1 MAKKVIAL
9 LLILSMMVTG
19 FTVTTSAAATQ
30 KKIDGVTYSVVTNED
45 DFVTA
50 LQDGKNIMLG
60 ADIELT
66 TEYFATG
73 RAFGI
78 KPGVI
83 IDGGGY
89 TLSYTKTRTTSLF
102 NFNNGERLANGTITI
117 RNISFGSKASP
128 ITINGSDGLLKYTN
142 ALGCEIVLENVNF
155 YVVKKAV
162 KANSGAIFAK
172 LGTIIHFRDCML
184 DIDMTDITGGSL
196 HGGWI
201 GEVVSPG
208 QVEFENCTTVG
219 TITAPGG
226 AAGFV
231 GQNTTGLLKLTN
243 CKNFANVTAP
253 LYTAGFVANMGAG
266 ADATYATDCI
276 NYGTVTSTGSTYDS
290 IAGGIYG
297 RVSNRAIQSTG
308 RVHVVYGCSNYGK
321 ITAGNT
327 AGGIIGRNHDYDYDG
342 RTYIAI
348 GSSSNFGAIDGPSY
362 AGGIIGAG
370 SPMAYCVE
378 LTDCVNIGTITSANG
393 YAGNFAGVVSGGA
406 SISGAAVREG
416 SVKGG
421 FAAGVVSG
429 KTVGA
434 IAGLDSGTYKI
445 GAGTYAGKFVGV
457 STPKYE
463 NVTYYG
469 TQTTVPTGVTKI
481 TDKTALLADLS
492 AYLGKTVIAAD
503 AGNTT
508 AHVVLAAPVL
518 RGIQLGTAKGNTV
531 SIRLVAGTYAKD
543 AYKSYGYEVTVI
555 RADGTSSDFSCNAS
569 ALVSEVKETVDGK
582 ETPILAGNVA
592 ATYLYTAALKGV
604 PANENVTVKI
614 VPVAEGMDGTKYT
627 GTTKMLKFVNGRVTN
642 ETMALN
648 GTLLE
653 SFAIV
658 YESTN
663 KLAEKT
669 LATHLSKKIAELTG
683 VYVPVISE
691 TTKHQR
697 TYEILIGKTNR
708 TETVPAG
715 RSIITL
721 DNSASI
727 AITGDNTAQLG
738 EAVQYFIELLEAK
751 VNASDNAL
759 NITSPIQAPAQS
771 DISLMTFNMG
781 AKDNTTIK
789 QHEWDLIV
797 EYLPD
802 IFTSQEPWA
811 GFLDDFCNS
820 YAVRP
825 ATKFQASSA
834 DDDVMSTD
842 VDNKAFTGNDYYG
855 IYWGMPRWV
864 PGGQNNQG
872 KASYSVVFYAKDR
885 FTVNEEK
892 SGTFWFSDTP
902 DVVGSKITGSSHP
915 RCATYVTLT
924 DVNTGKE
931 FVVVNVHL
939 DHVAKQ
945 TEQATILINELIKR
959 VGKDT
964 PMMITGDMNSGFTS
978 GAIQYMLNNTTM
990 PLTSSD
996 TLAEEIY
1003 YSDGPFGSGTII
1015 DWIFFNTPEKV
1026 DVGLYRYC
1034 KDYNMFN
1041 NLWNST
1047 LSMGMPSDHPAVY
1060 VEFKLK

>member
-1 MAKKVIAL
+1 M
-9 LLILSMMVTG
+9 LLILSMLVTG
-19 FTVTTSAAATQ
+19 LTVTTSAAATQ
-30 KKIDGVTYSVVTNED
+30 QKIDGVTYSVVTNEE
-45 DFVTA
+45 DFITA
-50 LQDGKNIMLG
+50 LQGGKNIMLG
-60 ADIELT
+60 ADIALSDKN
-66 TEYFATG
+66 FAQG
-73 RAFGI
+73 RSFGI
-78 KPGVI
+78 KPGII
-83 IDGGGY
+83 IDGAGY
-89 TLSYTKTRTTSLF
+89 TLSYDKVRTTALF
-102 NFNNGERLANGTITI
+102 NFNNGEKTSIGTITI
-117 RNISFGSKASP
+117 RNISFGSKAAP
-128 ITINGSDGLLKYTN
+128 ITINGTDGLFKYTN
-142 ALGCEIVLENVNF
+142 DLGCEIVMENVNF
-155 YVVKKAV
+155 YIVKNAV

-172 LGTIIHFRDCML
+172 VGTIVHFRDCVL
-184 DIDMTDITGGSL
+184 DVEMTDVTAGSL

-201 GEVVSPG
+201 GEVVSPA

-219 TITAPGG
+219 TVTAPGG

-231 GQNTTGLLKLTN
+231 GQNTTGLVRFTN
-243 CKNFANVTAP
+243 CKNFTNVTAP
-253 LYTAGFVANMGAG
+253 LYVAGFVANMGAG
-266 ADATYATDCI
+266 ADVTYATDCI
-276 NYGTVTSTGSTYDS
+276 NYGCLTSTGNTYDS

-297 RVSNRAIQSTG
+297 RVSNRTTQNTW

-342 RTYIAI
+342 RTFITI
-348 GSSSNFGAIDGPSY
+348 GSSVNFGTITGPSY

-370 SPMAYCVE
+370 SPMAFCVE
-378 LTDCVNIGTITSANG
+378 LSDCVNIGYVNSANG
-393 YAGNFAGVVSGGA
+393 YAGNFAGVLSGGS
-406 SISGAAVREG
+406 SIGGAAVREG

-421 FAAGVVSG
+421 IAAGVVSG

-445 GAGTYAGKFVGV
+445 GAGTHVGKFVGV

-469 TQTTVPTGVTKI
+469 DQTTVPTGVTK
-481 TDKTALLADLS
+481 TANKSDMLTALSTRLDAD
-492 AYLGKTVIAAD
+492 VIEAD

-508 AHVVLAAPVL
+508 AAFVLAAPVL
-518 RGIQLGTAKGNTV
+518 RGIQLGTVGTYKL

-543 AYKSYGYEVTVI
+543 AYKSYGYEITVT
-555 RADGTSSDFSCNAS
+555 RADGTVITDSCNAT
-569 ALVSEVKETVDGK
+569 ALVSDVKETIDGK
-582 ETPILAGNVA
+582 QTTISASDVA
-592 ATYLYTAALKGV
+592 ASYLYTAALKGV
-604 PANENVTVKI
+604 PANETVTVKI
-614 VPVAEGMDGTKYT
+614 VPVAEGKDGTKYT

-648 GTLLE
+648 GALLE

-683 VYVPVISE
+683 AYVPVISE

-697 TYEILIGKTNR
+697 TYEILIGKTDR
-708 TETVPAG
+708 TESVPTG
-715 RSIITL
+715 RSIIAL
-721 DNSASI
+721 ANSASI

-738 EAVQYFIELLEAK
+738 EAVQHFIDLLEEK

-759 NITSPIQAPAQS
+759 NITAPIQAPVQN

-781 AKDNTTIK
+781 AKDNNIIK
-789 QHEWDLIV
+789 QHEWDLLV

-802 IFTSQEPWA
+802 IWTAQEPWA
-811 GFLDDFCNS
+811 GFLDDFCNT

-825 ATKFQASSA
+825 DTKFQASTA
-834 DDDVMSTD
+834 DDDVMATD

-864 PGGQNNQG
+864 PGGLNNQG

-885 FTVNEEK
+885 FTVNEAK
-892 SGTFWFSDTP
+892 SGTFWFSTTP
-902 DVVGSKITGSSHP
+902 DVVGSKIEGSSHP

-945 TEQATILINELIKR
+945 IEQCNVLLDQLAKR
-959 VGKDT
+959 VGADT
-964 PMMITGDMNSGFTS
+964 PMMITGDMNSNFASST
-978 GAIQYMLNNTTM
+978 IQHMINNTEM
-990 PLTSSD
+990 PLTSLD
-996 TLAEEIY
+996 FVAEEAY
-1003 YSDGPFGSGTII
+1003 CGDGPFGGVI
-1015 DWIFFNTPEKV
+1015 DWLFTNVPEKV
-1026 DVGLYRYC
+1026 DVTLYKYC
-1034 KDYNMFN
+1034 KDFNMFN

-1047 LSMGMPSDHPAVY
+1047 VSMGMPSDHPAVY
-1060 VEFKLK
+1060 AEFRIK